1 MTNET
6 TPIVTIKNNAVVA
19 NSRDV
24 AVYFCKRHDNVV
36 RDIENLLEQGVLN
49 FEETPYVHEQN
60 GQTYRSFDMTR
71 DGFTLLAMGFTGKK
85 ALQFKLRYIE
95 QFNAMEAE
103 LKRQQQ
109 EAAVRIPQNY
119 PEALRVAADEYE
131 RRLAAE
137 QRARELEG
145 PVSVDNL
152 VSKRP
157 GVATPVW
164 SDKLRSIIN
173 LLNYHSLKERPRRE
187 EDQIKGRRGG
197 T

>member
-1 MTNET
+1 MTTTN

-24 AVYFCKRHDNVV
+24 AAYFGKEHFNVLQ
-36 RDIENLLEQGVLN
+36 DIDALIKAAPEAELN
-49 FEETPYVHEQN
+49 FQVCSYKSVE
-60 GQTYRSFDMTR
+60 GGRSYRAFDMTR

-85 ALQFKLRYIE
+85 ALQFKLRYIA
-95 QFNAMEAE
+95 QFNAME
-103 LKRQQQ
+103 
-109 EAAVRIPQNY
+109 
-119 PEALRVAADEYE
+119 
-131 RRLAAE
+131 AE

-145 PVSVDNL
+145 PASVDNL

-173 LLNYHSLKERPRRE
+173 LLNYHSLKERPRRG